1 MDTCSVCVDAALLS
15 LAVLYTAVSLGEEE
29 DDDDQGKKFKRKRKR
44 RESRRRFFNALC
56 IGTFTA
62 ASGDFHADVT
72 NVTVARVL
80 LKLVL
85 HSCDVQC
92 QCDIQN

>member
-29 DDDDQGKKFKRKRKR
+29 DDDDQGKKFKRKRKK

-62 ASGDFHADVT
+62 ASGDFPADVT

>member
-1 MDTCSVCVDAALLS
+1 MLSMCWCSTVVFGSFVHSCVG
-15 LAVLYTAVSLGEEE
+15 LGEE
-29 DDDDQGKKFKRKRKR
+29 DDDQGKKFKRKRKR

-62 ASGDFHADVT
+62 ASGDFHADVR